1 MRDRGIITIAAII
14 CVGVLACSAT
24 IILFNN
30 LPVEDDSIPEY
41 FGLSSTKLTLST
53 NDADPYQLGT
63 WSLPSGKSYSDIEWS
78 SSDSSV
84 ATVDGGK
91 IKGVSTGQATITA
104 RLGSY
109 SDTCL
114 VTVDSST
121 GDRPTYF
128 YNAYSEKFDF
138 AELTGDAFEG
148 GYLSVA
154 FNANKAMVIT
164 LAGYAPLWL
173 TQNSSFTGNATAD
186 FTKIEMALNDGTEDI
201 ATGTYENQYKKYSY
215 PWDLGKQT
223 TVTDSIDT
231 TMLTVDTSKLTY
243 KEYTVTFTL
252 TSESHVYVLTGTIS
266 YQEGDG
272 RFDTSGTYTR
282 TYAWNYGLT
291 KYTCQTYGMTLE
303 YPYSDYWN
311 GYYKNTKLL
320 DTDTLR
326 NYKAYSWVTE
336 FTTSSTTIKT
346 LADSLKAEYT
356 EYSENNDEFAEFVLA
371 FGQISYEYGYD
382 YAQYI
387 KGTGENSE
395 STDYWAYGDQTVF
408 SGIGDCEDTSIL
420 LASVLKALNYS
431 TACVVLP
438 SHMTFAVALDEYTLM
453 SKAYT
458 FEVEESKYYLCET
471 TVHGPAIKDVSTMFT
486 TKYRWVSYLSPNVS
500 ASYPVGIIS
509 SDYEG
514 EEFSYYLL

>member
-1 MRDRGIITIAAII
+1 MRDGDIVKIAVII
-14 CVGVLACSAT
+14 CAAVLACSASV
-24 IILFNN
+24 ILLNGKAAA
-30 LPVEDDSIPEY
+30 DTSIPDY

-53 NDADPYQLGT
+53 EDADGYTLGT
-63 WSLPSGKSYSDIEWS
+63 WSLPKDKSYSDITWS
-78 SSDSSV
+78 TSDGSV
-84 ATVDGGK
+84 ATVTDGK
-91 IKGVSTGQATITA
+91 IVGVGTGTATITA
-104 RLGSY
+104 ELGSY
-109 SDTCL
+109 KDSCL
-114 VTVDSST
+114 VTVVNGAVES
-121 GDRPTYF
+121 RNLA

-164 LAGYAPLWL
+164 LAGYALQWL
-173 TQNSSFTGNATAD
+173 SENSTFTGNATAD

-201 ATGTYENQYKKYSY
+201 ATGIYENQYKKHSS

-223 TVTDSIDT
+223 TVTDSTDT

-243 KEYTVTFTL
+243 KEYTITFTL

-272 RFDTSGTYTR
+272 RFDTSGTYAR

-291 KYTCQTYGMTLE
+291 KSTCQTYGMTLE

-346 LADSLKAEYT
+346 LADSLKAKYT

-431 TACVVLP
+431 TACIVLP

-453 SKAYT
+453 SNAYT